1 MPNPEQSQNDSRT
14 PVAMSVAAQR
24 IDHMRHADSHD
35 AVGTTGAWHIKSN
48 AINAVP
54 KEARIE
60 VDIRDIDGRRRDRT
74 VKSVQKKAKVSSPSW
89 TLGDGACWQP
99 PQAGMLSLWGLTSM

>member
-1 MPNPEQSQNDSRT
+1 
-14 PVAMSVAAQR
+14 MSPAG
-24 IDHMRHADSHD
+24 SHD

-60 VDIRDIDGRRRDRT
+60 VDIRDIDGRRRDQT
-74 VKSVQKKAKVSSPSW
+74 VKSVQKKAKVSTPSW
-89 TLGDGACWQP
+89 TF
-99 PQAGMLSLWGLTSM
+99 